1 MLRTM
6 STRQVP
12 TADPA
17 PRPRII
23 LHADMDAFYASIEQR
38 DRPELRG
45 RPVIVGGTSDRGVV
59 SAASYEARRFG
70 VHSAMPA
77 AIARRRCP
85 DGIFLRGDMK
95 KYAAVSRQVFE
106 VFRRFSPR
114 VEGIS
119 LDEAFLD
126 LTGTERLH
134 GPAVE
139 AGHAI
144 RAAVREATALAV
156 SVGIAPSKLVAKIAS
171 DEAKPDGL
179 LEVRPEE
186 VLGFL
191 RPLPVERLW
200 GVGPVTRERL
210 RAEGLFTIADLETER
225 PERLAGLLGEIGT
238 RASELAQGR
247 DPRDVES
254 DRAPVSMSEE
264 NTFGEDQ
271 RDWERLAAVARGHAE
286 SVAAR
291 LRRSQ
296 WRAHTVVLKL
306 KYGRRVRSGPRGFEQ
321 ITRRHTLAEASDDGA
336 TLGREAVRL
345 LDAAPRKP
353 VRLLGVGVTGL
364 APARGPT
371 QLDLLE
377 QVHDRHRAARLNRAL
392 DTITERFGS
401 GAVTRAGSE
410 RGHRAALS
418 LQHKHGEREGD
429 EED

>member
-1 MLRTM
+1 MTSVGPGSQQAERERKGTG
-6 STRQVP
+6 RRRV
-12 TADPA
+12 
-17 PRPRII
+17 I

-45 RPVIVGGTSDRGVV
+45 RPVIVGGTSNRGVV

-77 AIARRRCP
+77 VIARRRCP
-85 DGIFLRGDMK
+85 EGVFLRGDMK

-106 VFRRFSPR
+106 VFRAFSPD

-144 RAAVREATALAV
+144 RAAVREATRLAV

-186 VLGFL
+186 VLDFL

-210 RAEGLFTIADLETER
+210 RAEGLYQIGDLEKQR
-225 PERLAGLLGEIGT
+225 PERLAGLLGEIGS
-238 RASELAQGR
+238 RASELSQGR
-247 DPRDVES
+247 DARDVES

-264 NTFGEDQ
+264 NTFGSDQ
-271 RDWERLAAVARGHAE
+271 DDWEQLANVVRGHAE
-286 SVAAR
+286 SVSRR
-291 LRRSQ
+291 LRRSG
-296 WRAHTVVLKL
+296 WRARTVVLKV
-306 KYGRRVRSGPRGFEQ
+306 KYAMRVRSGPRGFHQ
-321 ITRRHTLAEASDDGA
+321 ITRRRTLRDVSDDGA
-336 TLGREAVRL
+336 ALGREAVAL
-345 LDAAPRKP
+345 LLAVPRQP
-353 VRLLGVGVTGL
+353 VRLIGVGVTGL
-364 APARGPT
+364 LRDAGPA

-377 QVHDRHRAARLNRAL
+377 RVHDTPRAARLNRAM
-392 DTITERFGS
+392 DSITERFGAD
-401 GAVTRAGSE
+401 AVKRAGSE
-410 RGHRAALS
+410 RGARAGLS
-418 LQHKHGEREGD
+418 LQHKHGES
-429 EED
+429 ED